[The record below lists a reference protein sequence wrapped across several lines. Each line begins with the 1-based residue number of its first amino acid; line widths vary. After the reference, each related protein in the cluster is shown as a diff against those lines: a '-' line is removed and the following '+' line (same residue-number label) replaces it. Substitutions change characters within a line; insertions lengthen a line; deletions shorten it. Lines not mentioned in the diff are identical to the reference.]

1 LSGLLKAKHFFTG
14 LEDIKNYGLWNIVFE
29 IPKDCDLYNNK

>member
-1 LSGLLKAKHFFTG
+1 MKGLQ
-14 LEDIKNYGLWNIVFE
+14 DIRDYGLWNIVFE